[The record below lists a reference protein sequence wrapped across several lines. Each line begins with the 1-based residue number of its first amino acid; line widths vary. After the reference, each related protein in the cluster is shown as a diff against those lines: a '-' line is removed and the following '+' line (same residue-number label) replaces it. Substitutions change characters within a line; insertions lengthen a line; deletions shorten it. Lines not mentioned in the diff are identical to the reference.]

1 MGVPRKRH
9 SHSRVRTR
17 RSHHSIDT
25 VHLCDPEPQQ
35 AAERRMPHTICLK
48 SGVYAAGRRRARR
61 IFQVPDDQED

>member
-9 SHSRVRTR
+9 SHSRSRMR
-17 RSHHSIDT
+17 RSHYALNM
-25 VHLCDPEPQQ
+25 VQLCDPEPQQ

-61 IFQVPDDQED
+61 IFQVPDEFDG

>member
-9 SHSRVRTR
+9 SHSRSRMR
-17 RSHHSIDT
+17 RSHYALNM
-25 VHLCDPEPQQ
+25 VQLCDPEPQQ

-61 IFQVPDDQED
+61 IFQVPDEFDE